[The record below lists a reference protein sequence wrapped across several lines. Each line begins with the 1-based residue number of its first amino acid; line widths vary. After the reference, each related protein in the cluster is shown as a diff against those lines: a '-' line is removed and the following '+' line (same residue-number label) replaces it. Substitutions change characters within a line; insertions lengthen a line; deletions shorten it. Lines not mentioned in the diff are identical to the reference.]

1 MGVMM
6 YINNKKLLE
15 LICDYHKTNIVSEE
29 LHLLMFNLA
38 KNVASKSN
46 WKDYTWK
53 EDMISDAYLK
63 CILKL
68 DKFDM
73 ERDNAFGYFTTLINN
88 FYIDVVKKYKKS
100 EKLVEKLKTDHINRL
115 EMQYNVFYNRKNH
128 NNFHNN

>member
-1 MGVMM
+1 MV
-6 YINNKKLLE
+6 YIDNKKLLE
-15 LICDYHKTNIVSEE
+15 LIGDYHKTKFASEE
-29 LHLLMFNLA
+29 LHVLMYNLA
-38 KNVASKSN
+38 KNIASKSN

-73 ERDNAFGYFTTLINN
+73 DRDNAFGYFTTLINN

-100 EKLVEKLKTDHINRL
+100 EKLVDKLKSEYIQRL
-115 EMQYNVFYNRKNH
+115 EMQYNVFYNRHNENNIH
-128 NNFHNN
+128 NN